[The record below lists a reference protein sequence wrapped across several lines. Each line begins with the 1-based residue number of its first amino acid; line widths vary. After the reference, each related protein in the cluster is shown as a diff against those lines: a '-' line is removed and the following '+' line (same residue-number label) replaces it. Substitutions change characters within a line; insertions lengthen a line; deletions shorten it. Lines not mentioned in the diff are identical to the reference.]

1 MGEGNAD
8 LHFLEAYRR
17 VEIFLRDAYG
27 GIGGEGV
34 ERYLEQMR
42 KSGMPTARGSAYANL
57 RDWRQ
62 LRNEFVHVRSGVCT
76 EEDVAAMDEFYAKL
90 LCAEDPM
97 TEAAG
102 HHSRE
107 TAQPAANIPPP
118 VIQQPSAAVSPPS
131 ATAMGMPPYGM
142 EACQTA
148 PTAAAPPQAADG
160 VSPYETNAQ
169 QKPSRPAVRRAVR
182 PKSGRHTAWAVFFGF
197 LAAMGGA
204 MLLYALGYF
213 LIH

>member
-34 ERYLEQMR
+34 ERHLEQMR

-57 RDWRQ
+57 KYWRQ

-97 TEAAG
+97 MVAAG
-102 HHSRE
+102 HPSRE

-142 EACQTA
+142 EACQTT
-148 PTAAAPPQAADG
+148 PTAAAPPQAADS
-160 VSPYETNAQ
+160 VSPYETSAQ

-182 PKSGRHTAWAVFFGF
+182 PRSGRHTAWAVFFGF

-213 LIH
+213 LLH

>member
-17 VEIFLRDAYG
+17 VEIFLRGVYG
-27 GIGGEGV
+27 GKGGDGV

-42 KSGMPTARGSAYANL
+42 TKGMPTARGSAYANL
-57 RDWRQ
+57 RYWRQ

-97 TEAAG
+97 TGAAG

-118 VIQQPSAAVSPPS
+118 VIQQPSAA
-131 ATAMGMPPYGM
+131 
-142 EACQTA
+142 
-148 PTAAAPPQAADG
+148 APPQAADG
-160 VSPYETNAQ
+160 VSPCETSAQ

-182 PKSGRHTAWAVFFGF
+182 PKSGRHTAWAVFFRVPRGDGRSD
-197 LAAMGGA
+197 AAVRA
-204 MLLYALGYF
+204 RILPHTLSHSYR
-213 LIH
+213 

>member
-57 RDWRQ
+57 WHWRQ

-97 TEAAG
+97 MVAAG
-102 HHSRE
+102 HPSRE

-142 EACQTA
+142 EACQTT
-148 PTAAAPPQAADG
+148 PTAAAPPQAADS
-160 VSPYETNAQ
+160 VSPYETSAQ

-213 LIH
+213 LLH

>member
-57 RDWRQ
+57 WHWRQ

-97 TEAAG
+97 MGAAG
-102 HHSRE
+102 HPSRE

-131 ATAMGMPPYGM
+131 ATAMGMPPYGV
-142 EACQTA
+142 EACQTM

-160 VSPYETNAQ
+160 VSPYETSAQ

-182 PKSGRHTAWAVFFGF
+182 PRSGRHTAWAVFFGF

>member
-17 VEIFLRDAYG
+17 VEIFLRGVYG
-27 GIGGEGV
+27 GKGGDGV

-42 KSGMPTARGSAYANL
+42 TNGMPTARGSAYANL

-97 TEAAG
+97 TGAAG
-102 HHSRE
+102 HQSRE

-142 EACQTA
+142 EACQTT

-160 VSPYETNAQ
+160 VSPYETSAQ

>member
-1 MGEGNAD
+1 
-8 LHFLEAYRR
+8 
-17 VEIFLRDAYG
+17 
-27 GIGGEGV
+27 
-34 ERYLEQMR
+34 
-42 KSGMPTARGSAYANL
+42 
-57 RDWRQ
+57 
-62 LRNEFVHVRSGVCT
+62 
-76 EEDVAAMDEFYAKL
+76 
-90 LCAEDPM
+90 M
-97 TEAAG
+97 TGAAG

-142 EACQTA
+142 EACQTT

>member
-27 GIGGEGV
+27 GRGGEGV

-42 KSGMPTARGSAYANL
+42 KSGMPMAQGSVYANL
-57 RDWRQ
+57 WDWRQ

-90 LCAEDPM
+90 LCAEDPI
-97 TEAAG
+97 TVAAG
-102 HHSRE
+102 HPSRE
-107 TAQPAANIPPP
+107 TAQPATNIPPP

-142 EACQTA
+142 EACQTT

-160 VSPYETNAQ
+160 VSPYETSAQ

-213 LIH
+213 LLH